1 MKKKISFLLCS
12 ACAFAVYF
20 LAPESMPELAR
31 RCAAFFVLAGLLWA
45 FEVFALHAV
54 SLTLIVLQILF
65 LAEEGGFAPEGG
77 IAYQEFLKPFASPVI
92 MLFLGGFLLSRAMTK
107 HGVAQILFSK
117 ILRPFASSPSLFLAA
132 LISITAFFSLW
143 ISNTA
148 TTAMM
153 LAILLPV
160 LKKMPLER
168 FHSALILAVPFG
180 ATIGGMGTP
189 IGTPPNAIAV
199 AALREMGIT
208 LTFTGWMAAAVP
220 LMLALLGLVWAV
232 LKLLFPSE
240 KTFALELEAPE
251 ETLSRDGKWTAGI
264 TLSAVLLW
272 LTRPWHGLDESVP
285 ALIAAAALT
294 ALKLLDRKD
303 IDSVEWDILVLMW
316 GGLSLSQGM
325 SLTGLADWFGALNW
339 AQIPPSGRVTLI
351 AGLTLALSTFMNNTA
366 AASLLVPLAIAA
378 AGAGHSVHAAFLTAL
393 AASLA
398 LALPISTA
406 PNAMAF
412 ASGRLSAGDM
422 FKAGS
427 LISILGLLLIA
438 AAMPLISYLRLI

>member
-1 MKKKISFLLCS
+1 MKKIVTFLLCL
-12 ACAFAVYF
+12 ALAFAVYF
-20 LAPESMPELAR
+20 FAPDSMPELAR
-31 RCAAFFVLAGLLWA
+31 RCAALFVLAGLLWA

-54 SLTLIVLQILF
+54 SLTLVVLQILL

-117 ILRPFASSPSLFLAA
+117 ILKPFTSSPSLFLGS
-132 LISITAFFSLW
+132 LIGITAFFSLW

-148 TTAMM
+148 TAAMM

-160 LKKMPLER
+160 LKKMPQDR
-168 FHSALILAVPFG
+168 FHTALILAVPFG
-180 ATIGGMGTP
+180 ATIGGIGTP
-189 IGTPPNAIAV
+189 IGTPPNAIAI
-199 AALREMGIT
+199 AALREMGHT
-208 LTFTGWMAAAVP
+208 LTFTGWMMAAVP
-220 LMLALLGLVWAV
+220 LMLILLGLVWIV
-232 LKLLFPSE
+232 LKLLFPVE
-240 KTFALELEAPE
+240 NKFQMKLEGPE
-251 ETLSRDGKWTAGI
+251 TALSREGKWTSAI
-264 TLSAVLLW
+264 TLATVFLW

-303 IDSVEWDILVLMW
+303 IDSIEWDILVLMW

-325 SLTGLADWFGALNW
+325 TLTGLADWFGALNW
-339 AQIPPSGRVTLI
+339 AQIPPSGRTALI
-351 AGLTLALSTFMNNTA
+351 AGMTLALSTFMNNTA
-366 AASLLVPLAIAA
+366 AASLLIPLAIAA
-378 AGAGHSVHAAFLTAL
+378 GGADHSIHAAFLTAL

-412 ASGRLSAGDM
+412 ASGKLNAADM
-422 FKAGS
+422 LKAGS
-427 LISILGLLLIA
+427 LVSVLGLLIILA
-438 AAMPLISYLRLI
+438 ALPLLSALRLI

>member
-1 MKKKISFLLCS
+1 MKKTAIFLLC
-12 ACAFAVYF
+12 CAGSFAVYF
-20 LAPESMPELAR
+20 FAPESMPELAR
-31 RCAAFFVLAGLLWA
+31 RCAALFVLAGLLWA

-54 SLTLIVLQILF
+54 SLTLVVLQILL
-65 LAEEGGFAPEGG
+65 LAEKGGFAPEGG

-117 ILRPFASSPSLFLAA
+117 VLKPYTSSPSLFLWS
-132 LISITAFFSLW
+132 LIAITAFLSMW

-153 LAILLPV
+153 LAILIPV
-160 LKKMPLER
+160 LKKMPAER

-180 ATIGGMGTP
+180 AAIGGAGTP
-189 IGTPPNAIAV
+189 IGTPPNAVAI
-199 AALREMGIT
+199 AALREMGLT
-208 LTFTGWMAAAVP
+208 MTFTGWMMAAVP
-220 LMLALLGLVWAV
+220 LMLILLGLVWIV
-232 LKLLFPSE
+232 LKLLFPAG
-240 KTFALELEAPE
+240 KNFHIALEDQEHV
-251 ETLSRDGKWTAGI
+251 LSKEGKWTSAI
-264 TLSAVLLW
+264 TLAAVLLW

-285 ALIAAAALT
+285 ALLAAAALT
-294 ALKLLDRKD
+294 AFKLLDRKD
-303 IDSVEWDILVLMW
+303 IDSIEWDILVLMW
-316 GGLSLSQGM
+316 GGLSLSHGM
-325 SLTGLADWFGALNW
+325 TLTGLADWFGALEW
-339 AQIPPSGRVTLI
+339 AHIPPSGRTALI

-378 AGAGHSVHAAFLTAL
+378 GGAGHSIHSAFLTAL

-398 LALPISTA
+398 LALPISTP

-412 ASGRLSAGDM
+412 ASGRLGAGDM

-427 LISILGLLLIA
+427 LVSILGLLIILA
-438 AAMPLISYLRLI
+438 ALPLLSYLGLI

>member
-1 MKKKISFLLCS
+1 MKKCLSFLLCL
-12 ACAFAVYF
+12 ACAFAVY
-20 LAPESMPELAR
+20 LLTPESMPELAR
-31 RCAAFFVLAGLLWA
+31 RCAALFVFAGLLWA

-54 SLTLIVLQILF
+54 SLALVVLQILL

-107 HGVAQILFSK
+107 HGVARILFSK
-117 ILRPFASSPSLFLAA
+117 ILKPFASSASLFLWS
-132 LISITAFFSLW
+132 LIAITAFFSLW

-153 LAILLPV
+153 LAILIPA
-160 LKKMPLER
+160 LKKMPRDR

-199 AALREMGIT
+199 AALREMGLT
-208 LTFTGWMAAAVP
+208 LTFTGWMMAAVP
-220 LMLALLGLVWAV
+220 LMLILLGLVWIV
-232 LKLLFPSE
+232 LKLLFPVE
-240 KTFALELEAPE
+240 NKFQIQLAETDEA
-251 ETLSRDGKWTAGI
+251 LSREGKWTSAI
-264 TLSAVLLW
+264 TLAAVFLW

-285 ALIAAAALT
+285 ALMAAAGLT

-303 IDSVEWDILVLMW
+303 IDSIEWDILVLMW
-316 GGLSLSQGM
+316 GGLSLSTGM

-339 AQIPPSGRVTLI
+339 AQLPPSGRAAMI
-351 AGLTLALSTFMNNTA
+351 AGMTVALSTFMNNTA
-366 AASLLVPLAIAA
+366 SASLLIPLAIAA
-378 AGAGHSVHAAFLTAL
+378 GGAAHSIHAAFLTAL

-412 ASGRLSAGDM
+412 ASGRLRAADM
-422 FKAGS
+422 LKAGS
-427 LISILGLLLIA
+427 LISILGLLIILTA
-438 AAMPLISYLRLI
+438 QPLLSALRLI